1 MKNSIEKWKR
11 EMEEARERWN
21 SLKENKR
28 KRKEGK
34 FRKSDGK
41 LVGKGR
47 KIENEGKGN
56 LKLTEGKSINGKFK
70 VEERETKENCEL
82 GKVKEK

>member
-11 EMEEARERWN
+11 EMEKARGRWN

-34 FRKSDGK
+34 FRKGDGK
-41 LVGKGR
+41 LVGRGR
-47 KIENEGKGN
+47 KIENEKG
-56 LKLTEGKSINGKFK
+56 
-70 VEERETKENCEL
+70 REI
-82 GKVKEK
+82 